1 MPSYSSSR
9 APSGDNVPDNQTIFH
24 RIVSRL
30 QSSDSTDMNISRG
43 KQNSH
48 RTVCSTDSNLSASS
62 HDSLDATPSP
72 PLPKREPKGVLNV
85 KSTSKKHAA
94 LSQLVLVPGEKR
106 KPGDSLPRPPPP
118 PPHRGRKTT
127 AIQRKH
133 LISETDSEYDD
144 WRSCDSGRNSA
155 HILDTILGAIEKVS
169 DPPPLPPRSA
179 AGSENVHGESETC
192 AAGSENAPGDSE
204 TEPLFDK

>member
-1 MPSYSSSR
+1 MS
-9 APSGDNVPDNQTIFH
+9 H
-24 RIVSRL
+24 RVVSRL
-30 QSSDSTDMNISRG
+30 QSSDSTDLNIPHR

-72 PLPKREPKGVLNV
+72 PLPKREPKGLQAV
-85 KSTSKKHAA
+85 KSTSKKHSA

-118 PPHRGRKTT
+118 PPHRGRKMT
-127 AIQRKH
+127 AVLRKH

-155 HILDTILGAIEKVS
+155 HILDTIIGAIERVS

-179 AGSENVHGESETC
+179 AGSENAQGDSERC
-192 AAGSENAPGDSE
+192 AAGGENTPGDSE